1 MAFRGVSVGR
11 VGVLLSVERAAL
23 ARFASTQPGRPPG
36 YPLAVDPGVAT
47 PTENPAG
54 DLRDRIRA
62 VDWYHTI
69 DLGGGVITPGAFDH
83 APVLSEYC
91 LPERLDGMRVLDV
104 ATFDG
109 FWAFEFERR
118 GARSVTAV
126 DIPSHN
132 ELDYP
137 PAVRRQL
144 SPLDLNRPMGAGF
157 AIASA
162 ALKSRVRRELVSVYD
177 LSPERV
183 GTFDLV
189 FCSDLLLHLMH
200 PMRALQAIRS
210 VTSGYAL
217 IAEHVI
223 PLSRP
228 VLEYQGGSDRCVWW
242 SFSSECLRRMIE
254 DVGFARVEQLN
265 QFRLAQ
271 RGARRRMWHALFK
284 ASV

>member
-1 MAFRGVSVGR
+1 
-11 VGVLLSVERAAL
+11 
-23 ARFASTQPGRPPG
+23 
-36 YPLAVDPGVAT
+36 
-47 PTENPAG
+47 
-54 DLRDRIRA
+54 
-62 VDWYHTI
+62 
-69 DLGGGVITPGAFDH
+69 
-83 APVLSEYC
+83 
-91 LPERLDGMRVLDV
+91 MRVLDV

-144 SPLDLNRPMGAGF
+144 TARELDRQTGAGF

-162 ALKSRVRRELVSVYD
+162 VLKSRVSRELMSVYD
-177 LSPERV
+177 LTPDRV

-228 VLEYQGGSDRCVWW
+228 VLEYQGGADRCVWW
-242 SFSSECLRRMIE
+242 SFSSECLKRMLV
-254 DVGFARVEQLN
+254 DVGFERVEQLN

-271 RGARRRMWHALFK
+271 RGARRRMWHAVFR
-284 ASV
+284 ASAS